1 MRVELGFSILSAISC
16 SPINAVCKFLYLQYF
31 DKVSI
36 KSHKGNRNLV
46 LLSFCPAL
54 NQFNVID
61 TTCCTEIFPLLA
73 DSRKNTSFHLLFS
86 NSSPQQ
92 LPQWPG
98 PVCPSPP
105 SCQSLAFTCIHT
117 VAFSG
122 EKWECFAMLHD
133 QSVEHASFKIHV
145 EVSEQ
150 NFKTS
155 SPRCRQRRG

>member
-1 MRVELGFSILSAISC
+1 MRVELGFSTFCHLLL
-16 SPINAVCKFLYLQYF
+16 NAVCKFLYIQYF
-31 DKVSI
+31 DKISI

-86 NSSPQQ
+86 TSSPQQ

-98 PVCPSPP
+98 PVCPHLRLANHWLSPAYIQLP
-105 SCQSLAFTCIHT
+105 SAEK
-117 VAFSG
+117 SG
-122 EKWECFAMLHD
+122 NALQCYMIKVSTMP
-133 QSVEHASFKIHV
+133 ASR
-145 EVSEQ
+145 SM
-150 NFKTS
+150 
-155 SPRCRQRRG
+155 